1 MKKYTL
7 TACWLLMAWLTLP
20 AQPYTNPALPIA
32 QRVQDLLSRMTT
44 TEKIAQLRST
54 WSAYPRIN
62 DAILADPHQMDSLF
76 SQGIGMINPDFD
88 NTLEQSIRYR
98 NAIQA
103 FLRTKT
109 RLGIPAIFLDEAHH
123 GLLAMQSDVFPTSIG
138 LACSWDTLMTER
150 IYGFVARQASLRG
163 TAMVLAPVI
172 DVVRDPRWGRTG
184 ETFGED
190 PYLCGLMGSAV
201 VRGFQ
206 GSSDGSVPAGH
217 IAACLKHFTGHGESE
232 GGVNQGPA
240 DFPER
245 VLRTFHMEPF
255 RLAVS
260 RVKPAGIMPAYIE
273 IDGVPCHANAW
284 LLKDV
289 LRKEW
294 GYQGVVVSDWW
305 AIDQLYQKHLVAE
318 DRRASALMAF
328 NAGVTVDLPMG
339 ANYADLVG
347 LVASGQVDT
356 AALDQ
361 AVGYVLTLKFKL
373 GLFDSGFPGRASGA
387 AGGGATATSSGR
399 GGAGTAGGGEILL
412 AAARTGIG
420 LPEARALA
428 LQAAEESMVLL
439 KNDHQIL
446 PLKVGA
452 YKKIAVI
459 GPCAATNYLGDYSGV
474 PVHNVSLLE
483 GIRARV
489 GGSAQVVYAKGVD
502 LSLNGDTISLNN
514 FQYIDSLVV
523 PTHEGNR
530 RKIDSAVAVAQS
542 ADIIICSVGQNEQ
555 FSREAEAPRHYGD
568 VTTLDLPSDQDELV
582 KALVATGKPV
592 IVYLVHGRPLS
603 VNYIA
608 QHASAVLDG
617 WFTGEESG
625 NAAAAILFGDVNPSG
640 KLTVSVPRSVGQIPI
655 YYNHKP
661 SAQFLP
667 YVTELN
673 TPLFPFGFGMS
684 YTTYR
689 YSAPRLSA
697 ATMAADGSVTVSV
710 DVTNAGGMAGDVI
723 VQLYVHQKV
732 SSVTRPVKELK
743 DFARVHLGVGETK
756 TVAFRVDGSKLG
768 VWGRDMKYKVEAG
781 VFEVMVGGSEEEVK
795 GVEVRVE

>member
-1 MKKYTL
+1 M
-7 TACWLLMAWLTLP
+7 LLALAPTTKIERMQIKLIAGAIFTVLSIQGL
-20 AQPYTNPALPIA
+20 AQPYTNTALPIA

-44 TEKIAQLRST
+44 TEKVAQLRST

-62 DAILADPHQMDSLF
+62 DAILADPHRMDSLF
-76 SQGIGMINPDFD
+76 GQGIGMINPDFD

-98 NAIQA
+98 NAIQTY
-103 FLRTKT
+103 LRTKT
-109 RLGIPAIFLDEAHH
+109 RLGIPVIFLDEAHH

-150 IYGFVARQASLRG
+150 IYQFVARQASLRG

-206 GSSDGSVPAGH
+206 GSNDGSVPAGH
-217 IAACLKHFTGHGESE
+217 IAAGLKHFTGHGESE

-284 LLKDV
+284 LLRDV

-305 AIDQLYQKHLVAE
+305 AIDQLYQKHLVAV

-328 NAGVTVDLPMG
+328 DAGVTVDLPMG
-339 ANYADLVG
+339 NNYADLVG
-347 LVASGQVDT
+347 LVGEGRVDS

-361 AVGYVLTLKFKL
+361 AVRYVLMLKFKL
-373 GLFDSGFPGRASGA
+373 GLFDRDRHGRDPGG
-387 AGGGATATSSGR
+387 
-399 GGAGTAGGGEILL
+399 AGGGEISL
-412 AAARTGIG
+412 AAARGVIG

-446 PLKVGA
+446 PLRAGV

-489 GGSAQVVYAKGVD
+489 GSSTQVVYAKGVD
-502 LSLNGDTISLNN
+502 LSLNGDTVSLNN
-514 FQYIDSLVV
+514 FQYIDPLVL

-530 RKIDSAVAVAQS
+530 RKIDSAVQVAQS
-542 ADIIICSVGQNEQ
+542 ADIIICAVGQNEQ
-555 FSREAEAPRHYGD
+555 FSREAEAPKHYGD

-592 IVYLVHGRPLS
+592 IVYLAHGRPLS

-608 QHASAVLDG
+608 GHASAVLDG

-640 KLTVSVPRSVGQIPI
+640 KLTVSIPRSVGQIPI

-667 YVTELN
+667 YVTEAN
-673 TPLFPFGFGMS
+673 TPLYSFGFGLS
-684 YTTYR
+684 YTKYQ
-689 YSAPRLSA
+689 YSAPRLSS
-697 ATMAADGSVTVSV
+697 ATMAADGSVTVTV
-710 DVTNAGGMAGDVI
+710 DVTNTGGMAGDEI
-723 VQLYVHQKV
+723 VQLYIHQKV
-732 SSVTRPVKELK
+732 SSVTRSVKELK
-743 DFARVHLGVGETK
+743 GFARVHLGVGETK
-756 TVAFRVDGSKLG
+756 SVSFRIDGGKLG
-768 VWGRDMKYKVEAG
+768 VWGRDMRYAVEPG
-781 VFEVMVGGSEEEVK
+781 VFEVMIGGSEEEVRAVSLNVTK
-795 GVEVRVE
+795 

>member
-1 MKKYTL
+1 MKKYFL
-7 TACWLLMAWLTLP
+7 AAYGLLMASLP
-20 AQPYTNPALPIA
+20 LLAQPYTNPALPIP

-44 TEKIAQLRST
+44 VEKVAQLRST

-62 DAILADPHQMDSLF
+62 DAILNDPHRMDSLF
-76 SQGIGMINPDFD
+76 GQGIGMINPDFD
-88 NTLEQSIRYR
+88 NTLEQSIHYR
-98 NAIQA
+98 NTIQDY
-103 FLRTKT
+103 LWTKT

-138 LACSWDTLMTER
+138 LACSWDTLMTEH
-150 IYGFVARQASLRG
+150 IYQFVANQSSLRG

-190 PYLCGLMGSAV
+190 PYLCGVMGSAV

-206 GSSDGSVPAGH
+206 GGSDGSIAVGH
-217 IAACLKHFTGHGESE
+217 VAATLKHFTGHGESE

-240 DFPER
+240 DYPER

-255 RLAVS
+255 RLAVG
-260 RVKPAGIMPAYIE
+260 RVHPAGIMPAYIE

-284 LLKDV
+284 LLKEV

-305 AIDQLYQKHLVAE
+305 AIDQLYQKHLVAA

-339 ANYADLVG
+339 NNYADLVG
-347 LVASGQVDT
+347 LAAAGQIDSL
-356 AALDQ
+356 ALDQ
-361 AVGYVLTLKFKL
+361 AVSYVLTLKFKL
-373 GLFDSGFPGRASGA
+373 GLFDRGR
-387 AGGGATATSSGR
+387 SS
-399 GGAGTAGGGEILL
+399 AISL
-412 AAARTGIG
+412 AAARGMIG

-428 LQAAEESMVLL
+428 LHAAEESMVLL
-439 KNDHQIL
+439 KNDHQLL
-446 PLKVGA
+446 PLHAGQ

-483 GIRARV
+483 GIRSRA
-489 GGSAQVVYAKGVD
+489 GASAQIVYAKGVD
-502 LSLNGDTISLNN
+502 LSLNGDTVSLNN
-514 FQYIDSLVV
+514 FQYIDPLVL

-530 RKIDSAVAVAQS
+530 RKIDSAVQVAQS
-542 ADIIICSVGQNEQ
+542 ADVIICAVGQNEQ
-555 FSREAEAPRHYGD
+555 FSREAEAPKHYGD
-568 VTTLDLPSDQDELV
+568 VTSLDLPSDQDELV
-582 KALVATGKPV
+582 RALVATGKPV
-592 IVYLVHGRPLS
+592 IVYLAHGRPLS

-608 QHASAVLDG
+608 EHAGAILDG

-640 KLTVSVPRSVGQIPI
+640 KLTVSIPRSVGQIPI

-667 YVTELN
+667 YVTEAN
-673 TPLFPFGFGMS
+673 TPLYCFGFGLS
-684 YTTYR
+684 YTKYR
-689 YSAPRLSA
+689 YSALRLSSP
-697 ATMAADGSVTVSV
+697 TMTADGSVIVTV
-710 DVTNAGGMAGDVI
+710 DVTNTGGMVGDEI
-723 VQLYVHQKV
+723 VQLYIHQKV

-756 TVAFRVDGSKLG
+756 SVSFRVDGEKLG
-768 VWGRDMKYKVEAG
+768 VWGRDMRYAVEPGIFEIMVGGSSEG
-781 VFEVMVGGSEEEVK
+781 VEVMVGK
-795 GVEVRVE
+795 

>member
-1 MKKYTL
+1 MKKYVL
-7 TACWLLMAWLTLP
+7 AAYVLVISGSPLL
-20 AQPYTNPALPIA
+20 AQPYTNPALPIP

-44 TEKIAQLRST
+44 TEKVAQLRST

-62 DAILADPHQMDSLF
+62 DAILNDPHRMDSLF
-76 SQGIGMINPDFD
+76 GQGIGMINPDFD

-98 NAIQA
+98 NAIQTY
-103 FLRTKT
+103 LRTKT

-150 IYGFVARQASLRG
+150 IYQFVARQASLRG

-206 GSSDGSVPAGH
+206 GSSDGSIGMGH
-217 IAACLKHFTGHGESE
+217 VAATLKHFTGHGESE

-240 DFPER
+240 DFPVR
-245 VLRTFHMEPF
+245 ILRTFHMEPF

-260 RVKPAGIMPAYIE
+260 RVHPAGIMPAYIE

-305 AIDQLYQKHLVAE
+305 AIDQLYQKHLVAV

-328 NAGVTVDLPMG
+328 DAGVTVDLPMG
-339 ANYADLVG
+339 ANYAELVG
-347 LVASGQVDT
+347 LVGEGRVDS
-356 AALDQ
+356 AALNQ
-361 AVGYVLTLKFKL
+361 AVGYVLMLKFKL
-373 GLFDSGFPGRASGA
+373 GLFDRER
-387 AGGGATATSSGR
+387 SGR
-399 GGAGTAGGGEILL
+399 DPGGAGGGEISL
-412 AAARTGIG
+412 AAARGVIG

-439 KNDHQIL
+439 KNDHQLL
-446 PLKVGA
+446 PLRAGA

-483 GIRARV
+483 GIRSRV
-489 GGSAQVVYAKGVD
+489 GTSAQVVYAKGVD
-502 LSLNGDTISLNN
+502 LSLNGDTVSLNN
-514 FQYIDSLVV
+514 FQYIDSLVL

-530 RKIDSAVAVAQS
+530 RKIDSAVQVAQS
-542 ADIIICSVGQNEQ
+542 ADIIICAVGQNEQ

-592 IVYLVHGRPLS
+592 IVYLAHGRPLS

-608 QHASAVLDG
+608 EHAGAVLDG

-667 YVTELN
+667 YVTEAN
-673 TPLFPFGFGMS
+673 TPLYPFGFGLS
-684 YTTYR
+684 YTKYQ
-689 YSAPRLSA
+689 YSAPRLSS

-710 DVTNAGGMAGDVI
+710 DVTNAGGMAGDEI
-723 VQLYVHQKV
+723 VQLYIHQKV
-732 SSVTRPVKELK
+732 SSVTRSVKELK
-743 DFARVHLGVGETK
+743 GFARVHLGVGETK
-756 TVAFRVDGSKLG
+756 SVSFRIDGGKLG
-768 VWGRDMKYKVEAG
+768 VWGRDMRYAVEPG
-781 VFEVMVGGSEEEVK
+781 VFEVMIGGSEEEVRAVSLNVTK
-795 GVEVRVE
+795 

>member
-1 MKKYTL
+1 MKKYFL
-7 TACWLLMAWLTLP
+7 AACGFFGLLLAWSPLL
-20 AQPYTNPALPIA
+20 AQPYTNPALPIP

-44 TEKIAQLRST
+44 GEKVAQLRST

-62 DAILADPHQMDSLF
+62 DALLADPHRMDSLF
-76 SQGIGMINPDFD
+76 GQGIGMINPDFD

-98 NAIQA
+98 NTIQDY
-103 FLRTKT
+103 LRTKT
-109 RLGIPAIFLDEAHH
+109 RLGIPVIFLDEAHH

-138 LACSWDTLMTER
+138 LACSWDTLMTEH
-150 IYGFVARQASLRG
+150 IYQFIANQSSLRG

-172 DVVRDPRWGRTG
+172 DVARDPRWGRTG

-190 PYLCGLMGSAV
+190 PFLCGLMGSAA

-206 GSSDGSVPAGH
+206 GSNDGSIASGH
-217 IAACLKHFTGHGESE
+217 VAATLKHFTGHGESE

-240 DFPER
+240 DYPER

-255 RLAVS
+255 RLAVA
-260 RVKPAGIMPAYIE
+260 RVHPAGIMPAYIE

-305 AIDQLYQKHLVAE
+305 AIDQLYQKHLVAA

-347 LVASGQVDT
+347 LAAAGRIDS

-361 AVGYVLTLKFKL
+361 AVSYVLTLKFKL
-373 GLFDSGFPGRASGA
+373 GLFDRGR
-387 AGGGATATSSGR
+387 SS
-399 GGAGTAGGGEILL
+399 AISL
-412 AAARTGIG
+412 AAARGVIG
-420 LPEARALA
+420 LPAARALA

-439 KNDHQIL
+439 KNDHQLL
-446 PLKVGA
+446 PLHAGQ

-474 PVHNVSLLE
+474 PLRNVSLLE

-489 GGSAQVVYAKGVD
+489 GASAQVVYAKGVD
-502 LSLNGDTISLNN
+502 LSLNGDTVSLNN
-514 FQYIDSLVV
+514 FQYIDPLVL

-530 RKIDSAVAVAQS
+530 RKIDSAVQVAQS
-542 ADIIICSVGQNEQ
+542 ADIIICAVGQNEQ
-555 FSREAEAPRHYGD
+555 FSREAEAPKHYGD
-568 VTTLDLPSDQDELV
+568 VSTLDLPSDQDELV

-592 IVYLVHGRPLS
+592 IVYLAHGRPLS
-603 VNYIA
+603 INYIA
-608 QHASAVLDG
+608 EHAGAVLDG

-667 YVTELN
+667 YVTEAN
-673 TPLFPFGFGMS
+673 TPLYPFGFGLS
-684 YTTYR
+684 YTEYR

-697 ATMAADGSVTVSV
+697 ATMAADGSVTVTV
-710 DVTNAGGMAGDVI
+710 DVTNAGGMAGDEI
-723 VQLYVHQKV
+723 VQLYIHQKV

-743 DFARVHLGVGETK
+743 DFARVHLGVGEMK
-756 TVAFRVDGSKLG
+756 TVGFRIDSSKLA
-768 VWGRDMKYKVEAG
+768 VWGRDMRYAVEPG
-781 VFEVMVGGSEEEVK
+781 DFEIMVGGSSEVGK
-795 GVEVRVE
+795 GVELGVGK

>member
-1 MKKYTL
+1 MKKYYL
-7 TACWLLMAWLTLP
+7 AAYALLMVVGPLL
-20 AQPYTNPALPIA
+20 AQPYTNTALPIS

-44 TEKIAQLRST
+44 TEKVAQLRST
-54 WSAYPRIN
+54 WSAFPRIN
-62 DAILADPHQMDSLF
+62 DAVLTDAHRMDSLF
-76 SQGIGMINPDFD
+76 GQGIGMINPDFD
-88 NTLEQSIRYR
+88 NTLEQSIHYR
-98 NAIQA
+98 NTIQDY
-103 FLRTKT
+103 LRTKT

-138 LACSWDTLMTER
+138 LACSWDTLMTEQ
-150 IYGFVARQASLRG
+150 IYQFVARQASLRG

-206 GSSDGSVPAGH
+206 GSNDGTIPAGH
-217 IAACLKHFTGHGESE
+217 VAATLKHFTGHGESE

-240 DFPER
+240 DFPVR
-245 VLRTFHMEPF
+245 ILRTFHMEPF

-260 RVKPAGIMPAYIE
+260 RVHPAGIMPAYIE
-273 IDGVPCHANAW
+273 IDGIPCHANAW
-284 LLKDV
+284 LLKEV

-294 GYQGVVVSDWW
+294 AYQGVVVSDWW
-305 AIDQLYQKHLVAE
+305 AIDQLYQKHLVAA

-339 ANYADLVG
+339 ANYAELVG
-347 LVASGQVDT
+347 LLGEGRVDS

-373 GLFDSGFPGRASGA
+373 GLFDRERSGGISTGA
-387 AGGGATATSSGR
+387 GR
-399 GGAGTAGGGEILL
+399 GEISL
-412 AAARTGIG
+412 AAARGVIG

-446 PLKVGA
+446 PLRSGA

-483 GIRARV
+483 GVRARV
-489 GGSAQVVYAKGVD
+489 GTSAQVVYAKGVD
-502 LSLNGDTISLNN
+502 LSLNGDTVSLNN
-514 FQYIDSLVV
+514 FQYIDSLVL

-542 ADIIICSVGQNEQ
+542 ADIIICAVGQNEQ

-592 IVYLVHGRPLS
+592 IVYLAHGRPLS
-603 VNYIA
+603 INYIA
-608 QHASAVLDG
+608 EHAGAILDG

-667 YVTELN
+667 YVTESN
-673 TPLFPFGFGMS
+673 RPLYVFGYGQS

-689 YSAPRLSA
+689 YSAVRLSS
-697 ATMAADGSVTVSV
+697 ATMAADAAVTVSV
-710 DVTNAGGMAGDVI
+710 DVTNTGEMAGDEI
-723 VQLYVHQKV
+723 VQLYIYQKM

-743 DFARVHLGVGETK
+743 DFSRVHLGVGETK
-756 TVAFRVDGSKLG
+756 SVSFRIDGGKLA
-768 VWGRDMKYKVEAG
+768 VWGKDMHYTVEPG
-781 VFEVMVGGSEEEVK
+781 NFDIMVGGASEGVQ
-795 GVEVRVE
+795 GVEVNVTK

>member
-1 MKKYTL
+1 MKKNFL
-7 TACWLLMAWLTLP
+7 AACGMLCLLIAWSPLS
-20 AQPYTNPALPIA
+20 AQPYTNPALPIP
-32 QRVQDLLSRMTT
+32 QRIQDLLSRMTT
-44 TEKIAQLRST
+44 EEKVAQLRST

-62 DAILADPHQMDSLF
+62 DALLADPHRMDSLF
-76 SQGIGMINPDFD
+76 GQGIGMINPDFD

-98 NAIQA
+98 NTIQDY
-103 FLRTKT
+103 LRTKT
-109 RLGIPAIFLDEAHH
+109 RLGIPVIFLDEAHH

-138 LACSWDTLMTER
+138 LACSWDTLMTEH
-150 IYGFVARQASLRG
+150 IYQFIANQSSLRG

-190 PYLCGLMGSAV
+190 PYLCGLMGGAV

-206 GSSDGSVPAGH
+206 GSNDGSIASGH
-217 IAACLKHFTGHGESE
+217 VAATLKHFTGHGESE

-240 DFPER
+240 DYPER

-255 RLAVS
+255 RLAVA
-260 RVKPAGIMPAYIE
+260 RVHPAGIMPAYIE

-305 AIDQLYQKHLVAE
+305 AIDQLYQKHLVAA
-318 DRRASALMAF
+318 DRQASALMAF
-328 NAGVTVDLPMG
+328 DAGVTVDLPMG
-339 ANYADLVG
+339 NNYAELVG
-347 LVASGQVDT
+347 LMAAGRIDS

-361 AVGYVLTLKFKL
+361 AVSYVLTLKFKM
-373 GLFDSGFPGRASGA
+373 GLFDRGR
-387 AGGGATATSSGR
+387 SS
-399 GGAGTAGGGEILL
+399 AISL
-412 AAARTGIG
+412 AAARQVIG

-439 KNDHQIL
+439 KNDHQLL
-446 PLKVGA
+446 PLHAGQ

-474 PVHNVSLLE
+474 PLRNVSLLE

-489 GGSAQVVYAKGVD
+489 GASAQVVYAKGVD

-514 FQYIDSLVV
+514 FQYIDSLVL

-530 RKIDSAVAVAQS
+530 RKIDSAVQVAQS
-542 ADIIICSVGQNEQ
+542 ADIIICAVGQNEQ
-555 FSREAEAPRHYGD
+555 FSREAEAPKHYGD

-592 IVYLVHGRPLS
+592 IVYLAHGRPLS
-603 VNYIA
+603 INYIA
-608 QHASAVLDG
+608 EHAGAVLDG

-667 YVTELN
+667 YVTESN
-673 TPLFPFGFGMS
+673 RPLYCFGYGQS
-684 YTTYR
+684 YTTYH
-689 YSAPRLSA
+689 YSEPRLSS
-697 ATMAADGSVTVSV
+697 ATMAADGSVTITV
-710 DVTNAGGMAGDVI
+710 DVTNTGGMAGDEI
-723 VQLYVHQKV
+723 VQLYIHQKV

-743 DFARVHLGVGETK
+743 DFSRVHLGVGETK
-756 TVAFRVDGSKLG
+756 SVAFRIASSKLA
-768 VWGRDMKYKVEAG
+768 VWGKDMRYAVEPG
-781 VFEVMVGGSEEEVK
+781 DFEIMVGGSEEGVQIVK
-795 GVEVRVE
+795 LTVGG